1 MSSIKNHFFHFLPAS
16 WVERYF
22 LQRKLEI
29 IFSAEPLANVW
40 IKMGVNWDN
49 ELWKQRLSTKEGH
62 EPEICRWFQQHLR
75 DEDVVYDIGSAHGF
89 FPILINQ
96 LNKNVEIHC
105 FQPRNFNSLFL
116 KFNARRARK
125 INSWNVNEMYVGDTE
140 KRGQVVLDIYA
151 KENQPPTIIKMD
163 IDGPEV
169 FALKGCSSLIDQR
182 KTNFLV
188 EVHPH
193 LMKEFSHSW
202 DDIHALIP
210 DDYVVKY
217 LADVREGGVW
227 SNDFKSIEKDPNPFI
242 YFAPKEIA
250 RI

>member
-1 MSSIKNHFFHFLPAS
+1 MANFKNRMFHLLPIS
-16 WVERYF
+16 MLEKYF
-22 LQRKLEI
+22 LARNLEV
-29 IFSAEPLANVW
+29 IFESEPLTGVY
-40 IKMGVNWDN
+40 IQMGINWDN
-49 ELWKQRLSTKEGH
+49 DLWRKRLSIKEGH
-62 EPEICRWFQQHLR
+62 EPEICRWFQNNLV
-75 DEDVVYDIGSAHGF
+75 DSDVVFDIGSAHGF

-96 LNKNVEIHC
+96 LNREVAIHC

-116 KFNARRARK
+116 KFNAKRAEK
-125 INSWNVNEMYVGDTE
+125 INPWKVNEVFVGDE
-140 KRGQVVLDIYA
+140 IKPGYIVLDKYA
-151 KENQPPTIIKMD
+151 EVHEAPTIVKMD

-169 FALKGCSSLIDQR
+169 FALKGCKNLIEQR

-193 LMKEFSHSW
+193 LMMDYGHTWKDVLE
-202 DDIHALIP
+202 LIP

-217 LADVREGGVW
+217 LADVRGDGIW
-227 SNDFKSIEKDPNPFI
+227 SNDFASIKDDPNPFI